1 MYRKKAQD
9 VPFRQILFAEA
20 EDSSNLLPL
29 SVKTLL
35 FHKTMKKY
43 RLTFFRI
50 CSVVLLI
57 ACLMTGMHFQS
68 HTLIPDWIPVLAGA
82 VFIVLTFPLG
92 FLHRGW
98 RLLIGSSSPRWLL
111 WICHAAVTG
120 VAGCCLFLTVNYL
133 FVSADTTH
141 TEQAVVTGKKI
152 KEHRTRRRSG
162 RHYHHPTKTRSHYL
176 LLRFA
181 NGAQKEFYVPLDTY
195 NHTRTGDSYKVEVS
209 RGALGFPVVRT
220 KLF

>member
-1 MYRKKAQD
+1 
-9 VPFRQILFAEA
+9 
-20 EDSSNLLPL
+20 
-29 SVKTLL
+29 
-35 FHKTMKKY
+35 MKKY

-50 CSVVLLI
+50 CGVVLLI

-68 HTLIPDWIPVLAGA
+68 HTLIPEWIPVLAGA

-111 WICHAAVTG
+111 RICHAAVTG
-120 VAGCCLFLTVNYL
+120 VVGCCLFLASNYL
-133 FVSADTTH
+133 FASPETTH
-141 TEQAVVTGKKI
+141 TEQAVVIGKKI
-152 KEHRTRRRSG
+152 KEHRRQRRIG
-162 RHYHHPTKTRSHYL
+162 THHYHFPTKTRSHYL
-176 LLRFA
+176 LLRFD
-181 NGAQKEFYVPLDTY
+181 NGAQKEFYVPRDTY
-195 NHTRTGDSYKVEVS
+195 NHTRTGDSHKVEVS